1 MRMAQRLDNLENGA
15 GQVRLLFQAHADA
28 RAHSTPGEVQHV
40 VDQLGHAPRRGL
52 RTPAQSGDLGLG
64 PLKQQFRGHAHRRQ
78 RIAQVVPEDGD
89 ELFP

>member
-1 MRMAQRLDNLENGA
+1 MRMAQGLDNLENGA

-52 RTPAQSGDLGLG
+52 
-64 PLKQQFRGHAHRRQ
+64 
-78 RIAQVVPEDGD
+78 
-89 ELFP
+89 